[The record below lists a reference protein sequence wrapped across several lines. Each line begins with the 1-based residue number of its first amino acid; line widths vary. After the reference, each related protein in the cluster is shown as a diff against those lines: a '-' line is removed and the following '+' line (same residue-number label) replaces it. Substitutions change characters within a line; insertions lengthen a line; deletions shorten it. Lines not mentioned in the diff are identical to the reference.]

1 MSQTPIPSGLPPATA
16 DASRLSGEG
25 SFALLVD
32 SIQDYAIFM
41 LDPEGRVAS
50 WNAGAEKIKGWHADE
65 IIGRSFETFYTEDA
79 IESGWPKEELR
90 RAARDGRFE
99 DRGWRVRKDGSKMWA
114 NVIITALRGA
124 DGALLGFGKVTRDL
138 TEIKRQEEAL
148 HQSAEQ
154 FRLLVE
160 SVKDYAIFMLDPQ
173 GQIRTW
179 NAGAVAIHGYT
190 AAEVL
195 NRHVSC
201 VFTAGARQAGRP
213 DRLLQRAALHGR
225 AEEQGWRLRKDG
237 SMFWADVVLTPVM
250 DAQGKLRGFA
260 KVTRDL
266 SEQRRLTELEQA
278 GKRMREFLA
287 MLSHELRN
295 PLAPIRN
302 AVSVMQMQQQLP
314 PATVRARDIVARQ
327 IGLLTRL
334 VDDLLDVGRIVNGK
348 ILLRSEAID
357 YRDVVRT
364 SVEAVEPLIQERR
377 HRLIVSLPESALPM
391 WGDPARL
398 AQALQNLL
406 NNAARY
412 TRDGGEIR
420 LAVSC
425 EDGTLVT
432 TVTDTGVGIAADAL
446 ERIFELFV
454 QESAADGP
462 GNGGLGIGLS
472 LARTL
477 IRQHGGSLT
486 VASEGRDKGSTF
498 TVYLPVGAPPSAAAR
513 SSSTGGSTGSIGAA
527 NSTGSTVAVAQTAVT
542 VDASPHSSV
551 LTEAAVPGPAADEP
565 SIAGSTSCEVLV
577 VDDNRDSAD
586 TMVELLTSL
595 GYLASAA
602 YSGEEALRAA
612 RLCLPRLVLMDLNLP
627 DLHGFAVLRRMR
639 DEVGAR
645 LAGTRIVAMTGYGQQ
660 SDRDSTMQAG
670 FDAHLTKPVDLAQLR
685 TLLRAIGRRDPA
697 P

>member
-1 MSQTPIPSGLPPATA
+1 MPA
-16 DASRLSGEG
+16 
-25 SFALLVD
+25 
-32 SIQDYAIFM
+32 
-41 LDPEGRVAS
+41 
-50 WNAGAEKIKGWHADE
+50 
-65 IIGRSFETFYTEDA
+65 
-79 IESGWPKEELR
+79 
-90 RAARDGRFE
+90 
-99 DRGWRVRKDGSKMWA
+99 
-114 NVIITALRGA
+114 
-124 DGALLGFGKVTRDL
+124 
-138 TEIKRQEEAL
+138 
-148 HQSAEQ
+148 
-154 FRLLVE
+154 
-160 SVKDYAIFMLDPQ
+160 
-173 GQIRTW
+173 
-179 NAGAVAIHGYT
+179 AVAIHGYT

-195 NRHVSC
+195 ESPRLLRVHRWCAAS
-201 VFTAGARQAGRP
+201 GRPRQAVAAR
-213 DRLLQRAALHGR
+213 RASRR

-302 AVSVMQMQQQLP
+302 AVSVMQMQQP

-498 TVYLPVGAPPSAAAR
+498 TAYLPVGAPPSAAAW

-551 LTEAAVPGPAADEP
+551 LSPKLPYLG
-565 SIAGSTSCEVLV
+565 
-577 VDDNRDSAD
+577 RQ
-586 TMVELLTSL
+586 LTNHR
-595 GYLASAA
+595 
-602 YSGEEALRAA
+602 LRAA
-612 RLCLPRLVLMDLNLP
+612 QAAKCW
-627 DLHGFAVLRRMR
+627 
-639 DEVGAR
+639 
-645 LAGTRIVAMTGYGQQ
+645 
-660 SDRDSTMQAG
+660 SST
-670 FDAHLTKPVDLAQLR
+670 T
-685 TLLRAIGRRDPA
+685 TAIRPT
-697 P
+697 PWSSC